1 MGLDR
6 PTFSG
11 VSRLA
16 ATPRLLYSKV
26 IMAGKRPT
34 LRSLAAEAGV
44 SAMTVS
50 LALRNR
56 PEVSAAVRR
65 RLQRLAEARGYQA
78 DPIVARLMHRLRA
91 HGPQRFRSVICG
103 LAASWPHEL
112 RIRGHYLERLHAGL
126 TLQAGRLGYGFEL
139 INADEYQTPRRLTQV
154 LSSRGIEGIVV
165 LPLREPGSLAGRL
178 DWSCFATVSVAS
190 SLLAPAFHHVT
201 PHHFDN
207 MLRACAALRAD
218 GYRRIGLAISRNWD
232 ARVHHRW
239 TGGIAWQN
247 QFGGTE
253 AVPPLLSTAPGLM
266 LDPAEFSAW
275 LRREKPDAVI
285 SDTWDPALLAAT
297 VERQPVRQRPRIV
310 SLNFPGPGATC
321 GIDQRAEEIG
331 RTAINILAS
340 LLARGERGIP
350 ESAHA
355 TLVEGRWH
363 AGRTPSGRDV
373 QPRQTRP

>member
-1 MGLDR
+1 MKAG
-6 PTFSG
+6 
-11 VSRLA
+11 SR
-16 ATPRLLYSKV
+16 V
-26 IMAGKRPT
+26 T
-34 LRSLAAEAGV
+34 LRSIAAEAGV

-56 PEVSAAVRR
+56 PEVSGPVRE
-65 RLQRLAEARGYQA
+65 RLQRLAELRGYRA

-103 LAASWPHEL
+103 LAASWPKEL

-126 TLQAGRLGYGFEL
+126 TTQANRLGYGFEL
-139 INADEYQTPRRLTQV
+139 INADTYPTPRRLTQV
-154 LSSRGIEGIVV
+154 LASRGIEGIVV
-165 LPLREPGSLAGRL
+165 LPLREPGSLAHCL
-178 DWSCFATVSVAS
+178 DWSRFATVSVAS
-190 SLLAPAFHHVT
+190 SLLAPSFHHVT

-218 GYRRIGLAISRNWD
+218 GCRRIGLAISRNWD

-253 AVPPLLSTAPGLM
+253 PVSPLLSTAQGLL
-266 LDPAEFSAW
+266 LDPREFSAW
-275 LRREKPDAVI
+275 LSRERPDAVI

-297 VERQPVRQRPRIV
+297 VERLPLRRRPRIV
-310 SLNFPGPGATC
+310 SLNYPGPGAAC

-340 LLARGERGIP
+340 LLTRGERGIP
-350 ESAHA
+350 DSAHS
-355 TLVEGRWH
+355 TLVEGRWQ
-363 AGRTPSGRDV
+363 AGNPMSGRDV
-373 QPRQTRP
+373 QPRQPRA

>member
-1 MGLDR
+1 
-6 PTFSG
+6 
-11 VSRLA
+11 
-16 ATPRLLYSKV
+16 
-26 IMAGKRPT
+26 MAEKRPT

-78 DPIVARLMHRLRA
+78 DPIVAQLMHRLRA

-103 LAASWPHEL
+103 LTPSWPTSL
-112 RIRGHYLERLHAGL
+112 MIRGHFLERLCEGL
-126 TLQAGRLGYGFEL
+126 RFQAAKLGYGFEL
-139 INADEYQTPRRLTQV
+139 INADEYPSAGRLTQV

-165 LPLREPGSLAGRL
+165 LPLREPASLATRL
-178 DWSCFATVSVAS
+178 DWSRFAAVSVTSA
-190 SLLAPAFHHVT
+190 LLAPALHQVT

-218 GYRRIGLAISRNWD
+218 GYRRIGLAISASWD
-232 ARVHHRW
+232 ARVNHRW
-239 TGGIAWQN
+239 TGGIAWHN
-247 QFGGTE
+247 QFGGAE
-253 AVPPLLSTAPGLM
+253 PVRPLLSAQPGHLPAPV
-266 LDPAEFSAW
+266 EFSAW
-275 LRREKPDAVI
+275 LAQEKPDAVI

-297 VERQPVRQRPRIV
+297 VERLPARRRPRIV

-321 GIDQRAEEIG
+321 GIDQRVEEIG

-355 TLVEGRWH
+355 TLVEGRWQ
-363 AGRTPSGRDV
+363 AGQNASGRDV
-373 QPRQTRP
+373 KPRQARA

>member
-1 MGLDR
+1 
-6 PTFSG
+6 
-11 VSRLA
+11 
-16 ATPRLLYSKV
+16 
-26 IMAGKRPT
+26 MAEKRAT

-56 PEVSAAVRR
+56 PEISAAVRR

-78 DPIVARLMHRLRA
+78 DPIVTRLMHRLRA
-91 HGPQRFRSVICG
+91 HGPQRFRSVVCG
-103 LAASWPHEL
+103 LAAHWPREL

-126 TLQAGRLGYGFEL
+126 SAQAAHLGYGFEL
-139 INADEYQTPRRLTQV
+139 INADEYPTPRRLTQV

-165 LPLREPGSLAGRL
+165 LPLREPGSLADRL
-178 DWSCFATVSVAS
+178 DWSGFATVSVAS

-207 MLRACAALRAD
+207 MLRACTALRAE
-218 GYRRIGLAISRNWD
+218 GCRRIGLAISRNWD

-253 AVPPLLSTAPGLM
+253 PIAPLLSTAPGLL
-266 LDPAEFSAW
+266 LDADEFSAW

-297 VERQPVRQRPRIV
+297 VERLPPHRRPRIV
-310 SLNFPGPGATC
+310 SLNYPGPGASC

-331 RTAINILAS
+331 RTAINILAA

-350 ESAHA
+350 DSAHA
-355 TLVEGRWH
+355 TLVEGRWQP
-363 AGRTPSGRDV
+363 GRPGSRSHV
-373 QPRQTRP
+373 QPR

>member
-1 MGLDR
+1 MPG
-6 PTFSG
+6 
-11 VSRLA
+11 
-16 ATPRLLYSKV
+16 LLYSKSF
-26 IMAGKRPT
+26 MAKPRPT

-56 PEVSAAVRR
+56 PEVSAPVRQK
-65 RLQRLAEARGYQA
+65 LQRLAEARGYKA

-91 HGPQRFRSVICG
+91 HGPQRFRSVVCG
-103 LAASWPHEL
+103 LAASWPQEL

-126 TLQAGRLGYGFEL
+126 SAQATRLGYGFEL
-139 INADEYQTPRRLTQV
+139 INVDEYPTSHRLTQV

-165 LPLREPGSLAGRL
+165 LPLREPGSLAHCL
-178 DWSCFATVSVAS
+178 DWSRFATVSVAS

-207 MLRACAALRAD
+207 MLRACAALRAE
-218 GYRRIGLAISRNWD
+218 GYQRIGLAISRNWD

-253 AVPPLLSTAPGLM
+253 PVEPLLSSAPGLL
-266 LDPAEFSAW
+266 LDPNEFSTW
-275 LRREKPDAVI
+275 LKRARPDAVI

-297 VERQPVRQRPRIV
+297 VERLPAKRRPRIV
-310 SLNFPGPGATC
+310 SLNYPGPGAAC

-331 RTAINILAS
+331 HTAINILAS
-340 LLARGERGIP
+340 LLTRGERGIP
-350 ESAHA
+350 DSAHG

-363 AGRTPSGRDV
+363 AG
-373 QPRQTRP
+373 